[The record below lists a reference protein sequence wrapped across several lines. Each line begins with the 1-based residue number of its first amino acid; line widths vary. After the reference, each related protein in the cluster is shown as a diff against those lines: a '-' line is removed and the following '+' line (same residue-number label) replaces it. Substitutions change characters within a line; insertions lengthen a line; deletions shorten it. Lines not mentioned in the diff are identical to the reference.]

1 MKVEATVNSKNTEK
15 LFLLEMKNE
24 GVVDI
29 GCNPSL
35 AEIINKTWGWPA
47 VKVFYLLNNQP
58 AAFLSAVRIE
68 KKWVALPHF
77 DHGSLWVSRQ
87 LVTDGKGARFPKG
100 EKEIHQFLYNIF
112 ATATAEMVAVPKK
125 CHSYT
130 IDLTGMKATGDQ
142 PLQVNPAI
150 QFVCRSHLP
159 LFRYHIENKVIPV
172 LQLAGNRQQQLQA
185 FSSNVRRKINKSRS
199 NGFVLQTGGI
209 ELLGDFYKV
218 YRSNIRRLGSFGL
231 PKLFFKNLL
240 HLYQNGQAVAFVAYL
255 GGKPAGASI
264 LLTFLNRAENGWF
277 SSLKPLNRLYVTY
290 FLHDAMMDY
299 AIKAGC
305 ASYSFGRSTRNSPG
319 HIYKQQWG
327 TCDTPLYLNATRK
340 MHDATSGHQ
349 FTRCIVRWMPKQ
361 VSSLLDNLVARIIW

>member
-15 LFLLEMKNE
+15 LFLEEMKNE

-47 VKVFYLLNNQP
+47 VKVFYFLNKQP

-77 DHGSLWVSRQ
+77 DHGSLWFSPKVLMDDS
-87 LVTDGKGARFPKG
+87 LARFPKD

-112 ATATAEMVAVPKK
+112 ARATAEMVAMPKK
-125 CHSYT
+125 FCSYA
-130 IDLTGMKATGDQ
+130 IDLTGMEATGDQ
-142 PLQVNPAI
+142 PLQVNPSI
-150 QFVCRSHLP
+150 QLVCRSHLP
-159 LFRYHIENKVIPV
+159 LFKYHIENKVIPI
-172 LQLAGNRQQQLQA
+172 LQLAENRQQQLQA

-199 NGFVLQTGGI
+199 NGFTLQTGGL
-209 ELLGDFYKV
+209 ELLEDFYPV
-218 YRSNIRRLGSFGL
+218 YRGNIRRLGSFGL
-231 PKLFFKNLL
+231 PKKFFRNLL
-240 HLYQNGQAVAFVAYL
+240 HLYQNGQAKVFMAYH

-277 SSLKPLNRLYVTY
+277 SSVRSFNRLYVTY

-305 ASYSFGRSTRNSPG
+305 NTYSFGRSTRNSPG

-327 TCDTPLYLNATRK
+327 TFDTPLYFNATRK
-340 MHDATSGHQ
+340 MHDAASGHQ
-349 FTRCIVRWMPKQ
+349 LIRCILRWIPKQ
-361 VSSLLDNLVARIIW
+361 VSSLFDGPVSRIIY